1 MTYPPPSPNDCL
13 RPGEVGVGERQV
25 VGRSERGKG
34 RIDRAGWVTGIFG
47 TWSWRVGKE
56 RDGAGGDFAHRRDR
70 EDEAEAV
77 GWRKIDPHPTTIRT
91 REDTRRRKGSR
102 SGWGCGNRGKRNE
115 KGNDTI
121 W

>member
-1 MTYPPPSPNDCL
+1 M

-34 RIDRAGWVTGIFG
+34 RIDRVGWVTGIFG

-56 RDGAGGDFAHRRDR
+56 RDGAGGDSAHRRDR

-77 GWRKIDPHPTTIRT
+77 GWRKIDPQQTIYQNT
-91 REDTRRRKGSR
+91 GDTRGRKG
-102 SGWGCGNRGKRNE
+102 
-115 KGNDTI
+115 
-121 W
+121 